1 LARGVLSSLTL
12 LPTGFRMT
20 DFTIKTPAPKS
31 RAKTGAKRAKAV
43 VEKAVGTVAEKA
55 HVAAD
60 FVGEKAE
67 VGKTWTAE
75 KAQVAHKQAE
85 EHPVALAVGT
95 FVTGLVF
102 GFLLARNFDR

>member
-1 LARGVLSSLTL
+1 
-12 LPTGFRMT
+12 MT

-31 RAKTGAKRAKAV
+31 RAKTSAKRAKAV
-43 VEKAVGTVAEKA
+43 VEKAVETVAEKA

-75 KAQVAHKQAE
+75 KAQVAHRQAE

-95 FVTGLVF
+95 FVAGLVF
-102 GFLLARNFDR
+102 GFLLARNLDR